1 MIPPLSLTDAL
12 RGELLAGSIRPGETL
27 SQNALAAR
35 FGVSRI
41 PVRDALQALAGEG
54 LVELGPRGAR
64 AISLSRDEVGEIYE
78 LRLML
83 ECDLL
88 RRAAARM
95 DRPTIEAIDRVR
107 RKSDIDAAT
116 PQWAASDWAFHQ
128 ALYAPAGR
136 TRHMALV
143 EGLRRTCQLHVG
155 AYAAMPQAT
164 ARWLDDHR
172 TIVEHLAAGEPV
184 AAVDALARH
193 IEEAGRHLA
202 ARMETAAPD

>member
-1 MIPPLSLTDAL
+1 MLIDLL
-12 RGELLAGSIRPGETL
+12 RAELLAGAIKPGEML
-27 SQNALAAR
+27 SQNSLADR

-64 AISLSRDEVGEIYE
+64 AVCLTVAEVREIYDM
-78 LRLML
+78 RLML
-83 ECDLL
+83 EADLL
-88 RRAAARM
+88 RRAATRM
-95 DRPTIEAIDRVR
+95 DDARLEAIDRVR

-136 TRHMALV
+136 ARQMRIV

-172 TIVEHLAAGEPV
+172 AILERLQSGDAAG
-184 AAVDALARH
+184 AVDSLEAHLMAAARH
-193 IEEAGRHLA
+193 LC
-202 ARMETAAPD
+202 ARMEEG